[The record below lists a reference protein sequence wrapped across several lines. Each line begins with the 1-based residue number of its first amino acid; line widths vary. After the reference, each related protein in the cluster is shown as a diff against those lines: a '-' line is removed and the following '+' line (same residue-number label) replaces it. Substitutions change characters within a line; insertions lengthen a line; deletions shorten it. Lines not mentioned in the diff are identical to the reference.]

1 MTEAPTTEAPRILYC
16 HCAYAQVVP
25 KDVKQEVLAR
35 LTAAGVAFEAVP
47 DLCEL
52 SARGDNRLQQLAHGG
67 ELRIAA
73 CYPRAVKW
81 LFDAAGAP
89 LPTTGVEIRNMRVES
104 ALDVVEGLL
113 RAPSAGE
120 KPESTAAEPSAALP
134 ENASS

>member
-1 MTEAPTTEAPRILYC
+1 MTEAPRILYC

-25 KDVKQEVLAR
+25 KDVKQEVLAQ

-52 SARGDNRLQQLAHGG
+52 SARGDNRLQQLAQGG
-67 ELRIAA
+67 DLRIAA

-89 LPTTGVEIRNMRVES
+89 LPPTGVEIRNMRVENAAS
-104 ALDVVEGLL
+104 VIEGLL
-113 RAPSAGE
+113 R
-120 KPESTAAEPSAALP
+120 STPTTSNVETAAAEPLVVQP
-134 ENASS
+134 ENAS

>member
-1 MTEAPTTEAPRILYC
+1 MTEAPRILYC

-52 SARGDNRLQQLAHGG
+52 SARGDNRLQQLAQGG
-67 ELRIAA
+67 DLRIAA

-89 LPTTGVEIRNMRVES
+89 LPAAGVEIRNMRVET
-104 ALDVVEGLL
+104 AADVVEGLL
-113 RAPSAGE
+113 RAPSATLGAESSE
-120 KPESTAAEPSAALP
+120 K
-134 ENASS
+134 ASS

>member
-1 MTEAPTTEAPRILYC
+1 MTEAPRILYC

-25 KDVKQEVLAR
+25 KEVKQEVLAR

-52 SARGDNRLQQLAHGG
+52 SARGDNRLQQLAQEG

-89 LPTTGVEIRNMRVES
+89 LPAAGVVIRNMRVES
-104 ALDVVEGLL
+104 AADVVEGLL
-113 RAPSAGE
+113 RTSPAGE
-120 KPESTAAEPSAALP
+120 KSESTAADSNGAAP
-134 ENASS
+134 EKESS